1 MLHISRPQVPRD
13 KKGNLLKWQKEI
25 YEEFL
30 IKTACQCLS
39 FCSSFV
45 MMIEVDFFPL
55 LKWRTRISLGWGF
68 GLDWEHGI
76 GYSGNKHVGV
86 FSGLENELQLR
97 WSYKPP
103 KPPTNNHGQV
113 FKDWGVRRFQTLKK
127 CSKML
132 WGIQDLGLRCNKLQ

>member
-1 MLHISRPQVPRD
+1 MPRD
-13 KKGNLLKWQKEI
+13 KKGNLLKWQKRKFMKNFWLKPLVNV
-25 YEEFL
+25 FL
-30 IKTACQCLS
+30 FVLL
-39 FCSSFV
+39 FV

-68 GLDWEHGI
+68 GLDWEHDI
-76 GYSGNKHVGV
+76 GYSGNKHVRV

-132 WGIQDLGLRCNKLQ
+132 WGIQDLGLGCNKLQ